1 MGRNEKTSEEEKI
14 AYLCSMN
21 NRLGVNS
28 KKEYY
33 DGLKAVVAEPLN
45 EEYKASVETFMGLK
59 SVSSEAKET
68 MRFSTEVLQPF
79 TNALSFIVNNRFI
92 VEDKAFLIENDTDD
106 PPLTPLEI
114 FDVLDYLIPSTVR
127 EFLGV
132 LKIDSM
138 AMEKL
143 FGYWLDDDMD
153 GFVALL
159 QKENCDLTRISKL
172 CRCCWDDAF
181 SVSEIPHSEAPMMA
195 ETLSGVLKH
204 SERQDEQQIKESAN
218 QMLQSIEKVEETEE
232 SGDDYD
238 LEAYFCDYRQF
249 CEDCFRSQLF
259 NYWNWEAELK
269 PREIRI
275 IEPVL
280 EHPLATMPV
289 KRFRKEYEE
298 AQQPQPSEPFTL
310 PPDFFEWSHSSGLP
324 KEHFYLCDAVR
335 RKGVETFVA
344 FINWLADKGYIADD
358 NEVKALFA
366 YRLTG
371 RCRPEGKELPAIE
384 WRGKN
389 NKPYELIYIIRNFSD
404 RGDYRK
410 MKLFFKGPEWVKD
423 RDSSYSNSADSE
435 FRRKM
440 AEFYPDIC
448 EFKK

>member
-1 MGRNEKTSEEEKI
+1 
-14 AYLCSMN
+14 MN
-21 NRLGVNS
+21 NREGVNR

-33 DGLKAVVAEPLN
+33 DWLKAVVAEPLD
-45 EEYKASVETFMGLK
+45 EKYKASVETFMGLK

-68 MRFSTEVLQPF
+68 MCFSTEVLQPF

-92 VEDKAFLIENDTDD
+92 IEDKAFLIENDTDD

-181 SVSEIPHSEAPMMA
+181 SVSEIPHSEAPMMV
-195 ETLSGVLKH
+195 ETLTGVLKH
-204 SERQDEQQIKESAN
+204 SEGQDKQQLRGSAD
-218 QMLQSIEKVEETEE
+218 QMLQSMEEIEAAEEDGE
-232 SGDDYD
+232 DYD
-238 LEAYFCDYRQF
+238 LEDLFKDYRQF
-249 CEDCFRSQLF
+249 CVDCFRNQLF

-280 EHPLATMPV
+280 EHPLAV
-289 KRFRKEYEE
+289 KLVERFREEYVEE
-298 AQQPQPSEPFTL
+298 QNLQSSAPFIL
-310 PPDFFEWSHSSGLP
+310 PDDFFHWHHKSNNPREY
-324 KEHFYLCDAVR
+324 FYMDDTFK
-335 RKGVETFVA
+335 RKGVETFTA
-344 FINWLADKGYIADD
+344 FINWLAEKDYIADD
-358 NEVKALFA
+358 NDVKALFA

-371 RCRPEGKELPAIE
+371 RCRPEEKELPIIE
-384 WRGKN
+384 WHGKN
-389 NKPYELIYIIRNFSD
+389 NKPYELIYIIKSFSD
-404 RGDYRK
+404 RGDYKK
-410 MKLFFKGPEWVKD
+410 MRLFFQGPEWVKD
-423 RDSSYSNSADSE
+423 RDSSYANSADSE

-440 AEFYPDIC
+440 AEFYP
-448 EFKK
+448 EVYKFKK

>member
-1 MGRNEKTSEEEKI
+1 
-14 AYLCSMN
+14 MN
-21 NRLGVNS
+21 NREGVKR

-33 DGLKAVVAEPLN
+33 EGLKIVVAEPLD
-45 EEYKASVETFMGLK
+45 EKYKASVETFMGLK

-92 VEDKAFLIENDTDD
+92 IEDKSFLIENDTDD

-181 SVSEIPHSEAPMMA
+181 SVSEIPHSEAPMMV
-195 ETLSGVLKH
+195 ETLTGVLKH
-204 SERQDEQQIKESAN
+204 SEGQDKQQLRGSAD
-218 QMLQSIEKVEETEE
+218 QMLQSMEEIEAAEEDGE
-232 SGDDYD
+232 DYD
-238 LEAYFCDYRQF
+238 LEDSFKDYRQF
-249 CEDCFRSQLF
+249 CVDCFRNQLF

-280 EHPLATMPV
+280 EHPLAV
-289 KRFRKEYEE
+289 KLVERFREEYVE
-298 AQQPQPSEPFTL
+298 AQNLQSSAPFIL
-310 PPDFFEWSHSSGLP
+310 PDDFFHWHHKSNNPREY
-324 KEHFYLCDAVR
+324 FYMDDTFK
-335 RKGVETFVA
+335 RKGVETFTA
-344 FINWLADKGYIADD
+344 FINWLAEKGYIAED
-358 NEVKALFA
+358 NDVKALFA

-371 RCRPEGKELPAIE
+371 RCRPEGKDLPVIK
-384 WRGKN
+384 WHGKN
-389 NKPYELIYIIRNFSD
+389 NKPYELIYIVRNFSD

-410 MKLFFKGPEWVKD
+410 MRLFFQGPEWVKD
-423 RDSSYSNSADSE
+423 RDSSYANSADSE
-435 FRRKM
+435 FKRQV
-440 AEFYPDIC
+440 AEFYPEACDFRKHYIA
-448 EFKK
+448 KGI

>member
-1 MGRNEKTSEEEKI
+1 
-14 AYLCSMN
+14 MN
-21 NRLGVNS
+21 NRESVNR

-33 DGLKAVVAEPLN
+33 EGLKIVVAEPLD
-45 EEYKASVETFMGLK
+45 EKYKASVETFMGLK

-92 VEDKAFLIENDTDD
+92 IEDKAFLIENDTDD

-172 CRCCWDDAF
+172 CRCCWGDAF
-181 SVSEIPHSEAPMMA
+181 SVSEIPHSEAPMMV
-195 ETLSGVLKH
+195 ETLTGVLKH
-204 SERQDEQQIKESAN
+204 SEGQDKQQLRGSAN
-218 QMLQSIEKVEETEE
+218 QMLQSMEEIEAAEEDGE
-232 SGDDYD
+232 DYD
-238 LEAYFCDYRQF
+238 LEDSFKDYRQF
-249 CEDCFRSQLF
+249 CVDCFRNQLF

-269 PREIRI
+269 PREARI

-280 EHPLATMPV
+280 EHPLAV
-289 KRFRKEYEE
+289 KLVERFREEYVEE
-298 AQQPQPSEPFTL
+298 QNLQSSAPFIL
-310 PPDFFEWSHSSGLP
+310 PDDFFHWHHKSNNPREY
-324 KEHFYLCDAVR
+324 FYMDETFK
-335 RKGVETFVA
+335 RKGVETFTA
-344 FINWLADKGYIADD
+344 FINWLAEKDYIADD
-358 NEVKALFA
+358 NDVKALFA

-371 RCRPEGKELPAIE
+371 RCRPEGKDLPVIE
-384 WRGKN
+384 WHGKN
-389 NKPYELIYIIRNFSD
+389 NKPYELIYIVRNFSD
-404 RGDYRK
+404 RGDYKK
-410 MKLFFKGPEWVKD
+410 MRLFFQGPEWVKD
-423 RDSSYSNSADSE
+423 RDSSYANSADSE

-440 AEFYPDIC
+440 AEFYPEVC

>member
-1 MGRNEKTSEEEKI
+1 
-14 AYLCSMN
+14 MN
-21 NRLGVNS
+21 NRESVNR

-33 DGLKAVVAEPLN
+33 DWLKAVVAEPLD
-45 EEYKASVETFMGLK
+45 EKYKASVETFMGLK

-92 VEDKAFLIENDTDD
+92 IEDKAFLIENDTDD

-172 CRCCWDDAF
+172 CCCCWDDAF
-181 SVSEIPHSEAPMMA
+181 SVSEIPHSEAPMMV
-195 ETLSGVLKH
+195 ETLTGVLKH
-204 SERQDEQQIKESAN
+204 SEGQDKQQLRGSAD
-218 QMLQSIEKVEETEE
+218 QMLQSMEEIDAAEE
-232 SGDDYD
+232 DGEDYD
-238 LEAYFCDYRQF
+238 LEDSFKDYRQF
-249 CEDCFRSQLF
+249 CVDCFRNQLF

-269 PREIRI
+269 PREARI

-280 EHPLATMPV
+280 EHPLAV
-289 KRFRKEYEE
+289 KLVERFREEYVEE
-298 AQQPQPSEPFTL
+298 QNLQSSAPFIL
-310 PPDFFEWSHSSGLP
+310 PDDFFHWHHKSNNPREY
-324 KEHFYLCDAVR
+324 FYMDDTFK
-335 RKGVETFVA
+335 RKGVETFTA
-344 FINWLADKGYIADD
+344 FINWLADKSYIADD
-358 NEVKALFA
+358 NDVKALFA

-371 RCRPEGKELPAIE
+371 RCRPEGKDLPVIE
-384 WRGKN
+384 WHGKN
-389 NKPYELIYIIRNFSD
+389 NKPYELIYIVRNFSD

-410 MKLFFKGPEWVKD
+410 MRRFFTGPEWVKD
-423 RDSSYSNSADSE
+423 RDSSYANSADSE
-435 FRRKM
+435 FRRQM
-440 AEFYPDIC
+440 SEFYPEVC

>member
-1 MGRNEKTSEEEKI
+1 MKNKE
-14 AYLCSMN
+14 
-21 NRLGVNS
+21 GVIR

-33 DGLKAVVAEPLN
+33 DGLKTVVTEPLD
-45 EEYKASVETFMGLK
+45 EDYKASIETFMGLE
-59 SVSSEAKET
+59 SVSLEAKET
-68 MRFSTEVLQPF
+68 MQFSTEVLQPF
-79 TNALSFIVNNRFI
+79 TNALSYIVNNRFI
-92 VEDKAFLIENDTDD
+92 VEDKAFLMDNDTDD

-114 FDVLDYLIPSTVR
+114 FDALDYLIPSTVR

-132 LKIDSM
+132 LKIDSV

-159 QKENCDLTRISKL
+159 QKENCDLTRISRL

-181 SVSEIPHSEAPMMA
+181 SVSEIPHSEAPMMV
-195 ETLSGVLKH
+195 ETLSGVVKH
-204 SERQDEQQIKESAN
+204 SERQDEQQIKESAD
-218 QMLQSIEKVEETEE
+218 QMLQSMEGIEAAEENVE
-232 SGDDYD
+232 DYD
-238 LEAYFCDYRQF
+238 LEDSFKDYRQF

-259 NYWNWEAELK
+259 NYWDWEAELK

-280 EHPLATMPV
+280 EHPLAV
-289 KRFRKEYEE
+289 VLVERFRKEYEE
-298 AQQPQPSEPFTL
+298 AQQPQPSEPFAL
-310 PPDFFEWSHSSGLP
+310 PSDFFEWSRSSLQP

-335 RKGVETFVA
+335 HKGVSTLVA
-344 FINWLADKGYIADD
+344 FINWLADKGYIADE

-371 RCRPEGKELPAIE
+371 RCRPEGKVLPAIE
-384 WRGKN
+384 WHGKN
-389 NKPYELIYIIRNFSD
+389 NRPYELIYIVRNFSE

-410 MKLFFKGPEWVKD
+410 MRLFFVGPEWVKD

-440 AEFYPDIC
+440 AEFYPNVC
-448 EFKK
+448 EFRK

>member
-1 MGRNEKTSEEEKI
+1 MKNKE
-14 AYLCSMN
+14 
-21 NRLGVNS
+21 GVIR

-33 DGLKAVVAEPLN
+33 DGLKTVVTEPLN
-45 EEYKASVETFMGLK
+45 EDYKASVKTFMGLE
-59 SVSSEAKET
+59 SVSLEAKET
-68 MRFSTEVLQPF
+68 MQFSTEVLQPF
-79 TNALSFIVNNRFI
+79 TNALSYIVNNRFI
-92 VEDKAFLIENDTDD
+92 VEDKAFLMENGTDD

-114 FDVLDYLIPSTVR
+114 FNVLDYLIHSTVR

-132 LKIDSM
+132 LKIDSV

-159 QKENCDLTRISKL
+159 QKENCDLTRISRL

-181 SVSEIPHSEAPMMA
+181 SVSEIPHSEAPMMV

-204 SERQDEQQIKESAN
+204 SERQDEQQIKGSAD
-218 QMLQSIEKVEETEE
+218 QMLQSIEEVEEAEE

-238 LEAYFCDYRQF
+238 LEACFCDYRQF
-249 CEDCFRSQLF
+249 CEDCFRHQLF

-280 EHPLATMPV
+280 EHPLSV
-289 KRFRKEYEE
+289 VLVERFRKEYEE
-298 AQQPQPSEPFTL
+298 AQQPQPTEPFAL
-310 PPDFFEWSHSSGLP
+310 PTDFFEWSHSSGQP

-344 FINWLADKGYIADD
+344 FINWLADKGYIVND

-371 RCRPEGKELPAIE
+371 RYRPEGKELPVID
-384 WRGKN
+384 WHGKN
-389 NKPYELIYIIRNFSD
+389 NKPYELIYIVRNFSD

-410 MKLFFKGPEWVKD
+410 MRLFFQGPEWVKD

-435 FRRKM
+435 FKRQVS
-440 AEFYPDIC
+440 EFYPEACDFRKHYIA
-448 EFKK
+448 KNI

>member
-1 MGRNEKTSEEEKI
+1 
-14 AYLCSMN
+14 MN
-21 NRLGVNS
+21 NREGVNR

-33 DGLKAVVAEPLN
+33 EGLKIVVAEPLD
-45 EEYKASVETFMGLK
+45 EKYKASVETFMGLK

-92 VEDKAFLIENDTDD
+92 IEDKAFLIENNTDD

-143 FGYWLDDDMD
+143 FGYWLYDDMD
-153 GFVALL
+153 CFVALL

-181 SVSEIPHSEAPMMA
+181 SVSEIPHSEAPMMV
-195 ETLSGVLKH
+195 ETLTGVLKH
-204 SERQDEQQIKESAN
+204 SEGQDKQQLRGSAN
-218 QMLQSIEKVEETEE
+218 QMLQSMEEIEAAEKDGE
-232 SGDDYD
+232 DYD
-238 LEAYFCDYRQF
+238 LEDSFKDYRQF
-249 CEDCFRSQLF
+249 CVDCFRNQLF

-269 PREIRI
+269 PREARI

-280 EHPLATMPV
+280 EHPLAV
-289 KRFRKEYEE
+289 KLVERFREEYVEE
-298 AQQPQPSEPFTL
+298 QNLQSSAPFIL
-310 PPDFFEWSHSSGLP
+310 PDDFFHWHHKSNNPREY
-324 KEHFYLCDAVR
+324 FYMDDTFK
-335 RKGVETFVA
+335 RKGVETFTA
-344 FINWLADKGYIADD
+344 FINWLAEKDYIADD
-358 NEVKALFA
+358 NDVKALFA

-371 RCRPEGKELPAIE
+371 RCRPEGKELPVIE
-384 WRGKN
+384 WHGKN
-389 NKPYELIYIIRNFSD
+389 NKPYELIYIVRNFSD

-410 MKLFFKGPEWVKD
+410 MRLFFQGPEWVKD
-423 RDSSYSNSADSE
+423 RDSSYANSADSE

-440 AEFYPDIC
+440 AEFYPEAC

>member
-1 MGRNEKTSEEEKI
+1 
-14 AYLCSMN
+14 MN
-21 NRLGVNS
+21 NREGVNR

-33 DGLKAVVAEPLN
+33 DWLKAVVAEPLD
-45 EEYKASVETFMGLK
+45 EKYKASVETFMGLK

-92 VEDKAFLIENDTDD
+92 IEDKAFLIENDTDD
-106 PPLTPLEI
+106 PPLMPLEI

-181 SVSEIPHSEAPMMA
+181 SVSEIPHSEAPMMV
-195 ETLSGVLKH
+195 ETLTGVLKH
-204 SERQDEQQIKESAN
+204 SEGQDKQQLRGSAN
-218 QMLQSIEKVEETEE
+218 QMLQSMEEIEAAEEDGE
-232 SGDDYD
+232 DYD
-238 LEAYFCDYRQF
+238 LEDLFKDYRQF
-249 CEDCFRSQLF
+249 CVDCFRNQLF

-280 EHPLATMPV
+280 EHPLAV
-289 KRFRKEYEE
+289 KLVERFREEYVEE
-298 AQQPQPSEPFTL
+298 QNLQSSAPFIL
-310 PPDFFEWSHSSGLP
+310 PDDFFHWHHKSNNPREY
-324 KEHFYLCDAVR
+324 FYMDDTFK
-335 RKGVETFVA
+335 RKGVETFTA
-344 FINWLADKGYIADD
+344 FINWLAEKDYIADD
-358 NEVKALFA
+358 NDVKALFA

-371 RCRPEGKELPAIE
+371 RCRPEEKELPIIE
-384 WRGKN
+384 WHGKN
-389 NKPYELIYIIRNFSD
+389 NKPYELIYIIKSFSD
-404 RGDYRK
+404 RGDYKK
-410 MKLFFKGPEWVKD
+410 MRLFFQGPEWVKD
-423 RDSSYSNSADSE
+423 RDSSYANSADSE

-440 AEFYPDIC
+440 AEFYPEAC

>member
-1 MGRNEKTSEEEKI
+1 MYFCG
-14 AYLCSMN
+14 MN
-21 NRLGVNS
+21 NREGVNR

-33 DGLKAVVAEPLN
+33 EELKIVVAEPLD
-45 EEYKASVETFMGLK
+45 EKYKASVETFMGLK

-79 TNALSFIVNNRFI
+79 TNALSFIINNRFI
-92 VEDKAFLIENDTDD
+92 IEDKSFLIENDTND

-181 SVSEIPHSEAPMMA
+181 SVSEIPHSEAPMMV
-195 ETLSGVLKH
+195 ETLTDVLKH
-204 SERQDEQQIKESAN
+204 SEGQYKQQLRGSAN
-218 QMLQSIEKVEETEE
+218 QMLQSMEEIEAAEKDGE
-232 SGDDYD
+232 DYD
-238 LEAYFCDYRQF
+238 LEDSFKDYRQF
-249 CEDCFRSQLF
+249 CVDCFRNQLF

-269 PREIRI
+269 QREIRI

-280 EHPLATMPV
+280 EHPLAV
-289 KRFRKEYEE
+289 KLVERFREEYVE
-298 AQQPQPSEPFTL
+298 AQNLQSSAPFIL
-310 PPDFFEWSHSSGLP
+310 PDDFFHWHHKSNNPREY
-324 KEHFYLCDAVR
+324 FYMDDTFK
-335 RKGVETFVA
+335 RKGVETFTA
-344 FINWLADKGYIADD
+344 FINWLAEKDYIADD
-358 NEVKALFA
+358 NDVKALFA

-371 RCRPEGKELPAIE
+371 RCRPEGKDLPVIE
-384 WRGKN
+384 WHGKN
-389 NKPYELIYIIRNFSD
+389 NKPYELIYIVRNFSD

-410 MKLFFKGPEWVKD
+410 MRLFFQGPEWVKD

-435 FRRKM
+435 FKRQM
-440 AEFYPDIC
+440 AEFYPEACDFRKHYIA
-448 EFKK
+448 KGI

>member
-1 MGRNEKTSEEEKI
+1 MKNKE
-14 AYLCSMN
+14 
-21 NRLGVNS
+21 GVNR

-33 DGLKAVVAEPLN
+33 DGLKNVVSDPLD
-45 EEYKASVETFMGLK
+45 EGYKASVKTFMGLE
-59 SVSSEAKET
+59 SVSQEAKET
-68 MRFSTEVLQPF
+68 MQFSTEVVQPF
-79 TNALSFIVNNRFI
+79 TNVLSYIVNNRFI

-114 FDVLDYLIPSTVR
+114 FDALDYLIPSTVR

-132 LKIDSM
+132 LKIDSV

-159 QKENCDLTRISKL
+159 QKESCDLTRISRL
-172 CRCCWDDAF
+172 CHCCWDDAF
-181 SVSEIPHSEAPMMA
+181 SVSEIPHSEAPMMV
-195 ETLSGVLKH
+195 ETLSGVVKH

-218 QMLQSIEKVEETEE
+218 QMLQSIEEVEAAEE
-232 SGDDYD
+232 DGDDYD
-238 LEAYFCDYRQF
+238 LEESFKDYRQF

-275 IEPVL
+275 IEPFL
-280 EHPLATMPV
+280 EHPLAV
-289 KRFRKEYEE
+289 VLVERFRKEYEE
-298 AQQPQPSEPFTL
+298 AQQPQPTEPFTL
-310 PPDFFEWSHSSGLP
+310 PSDFFEWHHSSGQP

-344 FINWLADKGYIADD
+344 FINWLANKGYIADD
-358 NEVKALFA
+358 NKVKALLA

-371 RCRPEGKELPAIE
+371 RCRPEGKGLPIIE
-384 WRGKN
+384 WHGKN

-410 MKLFFKGPEWVKD
+410 MRLFFQGPEWVKD

-435 FRRKM
+435 FKRQVS
-440 AEFYPDIC
+440 EFYPEACDFRKHYIA
-448 EFKK
+448 KNI

>member
-1 MGRNEKTSEEEKI
+1 
-14 AYLCSMN
+14 MN
-21 NRLGVNS
+21 NREGVNR

-33 DGLKAVVAEPLN
+33 DWLKAVVAEPLD
-45 EEYKASVETFMGLK
+45 EKYKASVETFMGLK

-92 VEDKAFLIENDTDD
+92 IEDKAFLIENDTDD

-181 SVSEIPHSEAPMMA
+181 SVSEIPHSEAPMMV
-195 ETLSGVLKH
+195 ETLTGVLKH
-204 SERQDEQQIKESAN
+204 SEGQDKQQLRGSAD
-218 QMLQSIEKVEETEE
+218 QMLQSMEEIDAAEE
-232 SGDDYD
+232 DGEDYD
-238 LEAYFCDYRQF
+238 LEDLFKDYRQF
-249 CEDCFRSQLF
+249 CVDCFRSQLF
-259 NYWNWEAELK
+259 NYWDWEAELK
-269 PREIRI
+269 PREARI

-280 EHPLATMPV
+280 EHPLAV
-289 KRFRKEYEE
+289 ELVERFREEYVEE
-298 AQQPQPSEPFTL
+298 QNLQSSAPFIL
-310 PPDFFEWSHSSGLP
+310 PDDFFHWHHKSNNPREY
-324 KEHFYLCDAVR
+324 FYMDDTFK
-335 RKGVETFVA
+335 RKGVETFTA
-344 FINWLADKGYIADD
+344 FINWLAEKDYIADD
-358 NEVKALFA
+358 NDVKALFA

-371 RCRPEGKELPAIE
+371 RCRPEEKELPIIE
-384 WRGKN
+384 WHGKN
-389 NKPYELIYIIRNFSD
+389 NKPYELIYIIKSFSD

-410 MKLFFKGPEWVKD
+410 MRLFFQGPEWVKD
-423 RDSSYSNSADSE
+423 RDSSYANSADSE

-440 AEFYPDIC
+440 AEFYPEAC

>member
-1 MGRNEKTSEEEKI
+1 MQVNY
-14 AYLCSMN
+14 YLCSMN
-21 NRLGVNS
+21 NRESVNR

-33 DGLKAVVAEPLN
+33 EGLKIVVAEPLD
-45 EEYKASVETFMGLK
+45 EKYKASVETFMGLK

-92 VEDKAFLIENDTDD
+92 IEDKAFLIENDTDD

-181 SVSEIPHSEAPMMA
+181 SVSEIPHSEAPMMV
-195 ETLSGVLKH
+195 ETLTGVLKH
-204 SERQDEQQIKESAN
+204 SEGQDKQQLRGSAN
-218 QMLQSIEKVEETEE
+218 QMLQSMEEIEAAEEDGE
-232 SGDDYD
+232 DYD
-238 LEAYFCDYRQF
+238 LEDSFKDYRQF
-249 CEDCFRSQLF
+249 CVDCFRNQLF

-269 PREIRI
+269 PREARI

-280 EHPLATMPV
+280 EHPLAV
-289 KRFRKEYEE
+289 KLVERFREEYVEE
-298 AQQPQPSEPFTL
+298 QNLQSSAPFIL
-310 PPDFFEWSHSSGLP
+310 PDDFFHWHHKSNNPREY
-324 KEHFYLCDAVR
+324 FYMDETFK
-335 RKGVETFVA
+335 RKGVETFTA
-344 FINWLADKGYIADD
+344 FINWLAEKDYIADD
-358 NEVKALFA
+358 NDVKALFA

-371 RCRPEGKELPAIE
+371 RCRPEGKDLPVIE
-384 WRGKN
+384 WHGKN
-389 NKPYELIYIIRNFSD
+389 NKPYELIYIVRNFSD
-404 RGDYRK
+404 RGDYKK
-410 MKLFFKGPEWVKD
+410 MRLFFQGPEWVKD
-423 RDSSYSNSADSE
+423 RDSSYANSADSE

-440 AEFYPDIC
+440 AEFYPEVC

>member
-1 MGRNEKTSEEEKI
+1 
-14 AYLCSMN
+14 MN
-21 NRLGVNS
+21 NREGVKR

-33 DGLKAVVAEPLN
+33 ERLKIVVAEPLD
-45 EEYKASVETFMGLK
+45 EKYKASVETFMGLK

-92 VEDKAFLIENDTDD
+92 IEDKSFLIENDTDD

-181 SVSEIPHSEAPMMA
+181 SVSEIPHSEAPMMV
-195 ETLSGVLKH
+195 ETLTGVLKH
-204 SERQDEQQIKESAN
+204 SEGQDKQQLRGSAD
-218 QMLQSIEKVEETEE
+218 QMLQSMEEIEAAEEDGE
-232 SGDDYD
+232 DYD
-238 LEAYFCDYRQF
+238 LEDSFKDYRQF
-249 CEDCFRSQLF
+249 CVDCFRNQLF

-280 EHPLATMPV
+280 EHPLAV
-289 KRFRKEYEE
+289 KLVERFREEYVE
-298 AQQPQPSEPFTL
+298 AQNLQSSAPFIL
-310 PPDFFEWSHSSGLP
+310 PDDFFHWHHKSNNPREY
-324 KEHFYLCDAVR
+324 FYMDDTFK
-335 RKGVETFVA
+335 RKGVETFTA
-344 FINWLADKGYIADD
+344 FINWLAEKDYIADD
-358 NEVKALFA
+358 NDVKALFA

-371 RCRPEGKELPAIE
+371 RCRPEGKDLPVIE
-384 WRGKN
+384 WHGKN
-389 NKPYELIYIIRNFSD
+389 NKPYELIYIVRNFSD

-410 MKLFFKGPEWVKD
+410 MRLFFQGPEWVKD

-435 FRRKM
+435 FKRQM
-440 AEFYPDIC
+440 AEFYLEACDFRKHYIA
-448 EFKK
+448 KGI